1 MKYKPLIYCQCQKIS
16 CETLRYLKYFI
27 ILFWKTCHVRYTL
40 TLQRK
45 IYVTRAWSWQ
55 FFPMMLY
62 FLSYCSS
69 QNCTQGQVK
78 RKKSLSTYKDSLLE
92 RKLDACNNWT
102 IVKLYYVSHIDS
114 QTHFIFINLVGIIII
129 FINNGSKQVISKK
142 NSILKQFFHT
152 FIAVIL
158 RILRYIWNRN
168 TLYYSVSTKS
178 IICTD
183 FLYAGPEVHLW
194 AFV

>member
-1 MKYKPLIYCQCQKIS
+1 MYYICITINNNFQKCRGKILITYNFFNILESCFDLLIICNLGMKYKPLIYYQCQKIS

-78 RKKSLSTYKDSLLE
+78 RKKSLSTYKDSLLG

-102 IVKLYYVSHIDS
+102 IVKLYYVSHID
-114 QTHFIFINLVGIIII
+114 L
-129 FINNGSKQVISKK
+129 
-142 NSILKQFFHT
+142 
-152 FIAVIL
+152 
-158 RILRYIWNRN
+158 
-168 TLYYSVSTKS
+168 
-178 IICTD
+178 
-183 FLYAGPEVHLW
+183 
-194 AFV
+194 

>member
-1 MKYKPLIYCQCQKIS
+1 MYYISIMINNDFQKLRGKIIIIYEFFEHIVIGLLVWIICDSEMKYKPLIYCQCQKIS

-102 IVKLYYVSHIDS
+102 IVKLYYVSHIDCKRTVFS
-114 QTHFIFINLVGIIII
+114 
-129 FINNGSKQVISKK
+129 
-142 NSILKQFFHT
+142 SI
-152 FIAVIL
+152 
-158 RILRYIWNRN
+158 W
-168 TLYYSVSTKS
+168 S
-178 IICTD
+178 
-183 FLYAGPEVHLW
+183 E
-194 AFV
+194 